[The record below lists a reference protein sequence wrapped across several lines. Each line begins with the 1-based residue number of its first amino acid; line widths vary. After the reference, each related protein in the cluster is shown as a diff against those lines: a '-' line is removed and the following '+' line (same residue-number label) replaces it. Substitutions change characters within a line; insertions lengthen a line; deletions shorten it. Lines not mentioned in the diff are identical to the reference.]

1 MLCYLNW
8 VLSSSLVVHCLYVRV
23 WCVYFSI
30 INFYIVNR
38 IVTIVFINTKQRSES
53 VTGFKRYTT
62 NVGARQLK
70 INNRLSNAIP
80 KTNNYPQLQQ
90 SRQCTLVIVNNVC
103 SHKCYTRTCVFYINS
118 SQVQTHFALLTIIK
132 FINNLDRSNCLHVKV
147 FLVNTTLPLFYN
159 QLQRFT
165 YVYTL
170 FLFCS

>member
-1 MLCYLNW
+1 M
-8 VLSSSLVVHCLYVRV
+8 
-23 WCVYFSI
+23 YFSI
-30 INFYIVNR
+30 ISYYIVNR
-38 IVTIVFINTKQRSES
+38 RFINTKQRSES

-103 SHKCYTRTCVFYINS
+103 SHKCYTCVFYINS

-132 FINNLDRSNCLHVKV
+132 FINNLDRSDSSHVKV
-147 FLVNTTLPLFYN
+147 FLVNTTPPLFYY